1 MVVQSVVFPKKAFT
15 MKEAKKWLTKNNYR
29 TSFYGKGVDE
39 TVNTYRFRQEAPS
52 NLSDYRTQVLPNG
65 VQLVLGK

>member
-15 MKEAKKWLTKNNYR
+15 MKAAKKWLTKHNYR

-39 TVNTYRFRQEAPS
+39 TPNTYRFRQAAPS
-52 NLSDYRTQVLPNG
+52 QLSDYRTLTLPNE
-65 VQLVLGK
+65 VQLVLAR